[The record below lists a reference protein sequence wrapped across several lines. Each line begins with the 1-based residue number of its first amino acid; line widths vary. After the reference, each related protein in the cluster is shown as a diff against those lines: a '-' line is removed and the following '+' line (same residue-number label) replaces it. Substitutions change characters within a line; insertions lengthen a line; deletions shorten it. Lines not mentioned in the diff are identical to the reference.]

1 MNKELDI
8 AHDLV
13 TATGENIF
21 LTGRAGTGK
30 TTFLRNLRESC
41 PKRMIVVAPT
51 GVAAINAGG
60 VTMHSFFQLPFGLFI
75 PGTTRA
81 GEEIRRFSK
90 VKIAIMRSLDLLV
103 IDEISMVR
111 ADTLDSVD
119 EVLRRFR
126 DRSRPF
132 GGVQLLMIGD
142 MAQLA
147 PVVRDEEWETLR
159 RHYASPY
166 FFDSQALRRT
176 RYTSIELRHIYR
188 QSDSYF
194 IDLLSR
200 VRDNTADEAV
210 LDALNSRHRP
220 GFEPS
225 PDEGYITLTSH
236 NRTARAINEDRL
248 AAIPTPE
255 FVYTAE
261 TEGDFPEWLYPVE
274 AELRLKEDA
283 QVMFTKN
290 DPSPAKRFVNGTIG
304 RVTSIDNER
313 VEVTPLVEGAEPIVV
328 TPLEWTNTRYSLD
341 TTSNQ
346 ITETVDG
353 VFRQLPLRTAW
364 AITIHKSQGLTF
376 DRAIVDAADSFSH
389 GQVYVALSRLR
400 TLEGMVLRTPLRRE
414 AIISDAVVDDF
425 SRHVE
430 REQPDGNKVA
440 LLRDEYRLALLVEMF
455 DFGALLRSWHGLGR
469 FMEENLGRLYP
480 RLVERWRET
489 GEAIRSD
496 VRDVGARFRGQIE
509 RLAGGGD
516 QAALAER
523 VKRGA
528 EWFLDHLEAATTLLA
543 EAADIKTDN
552 KEVRKRLRE
561 LTATLNGELS
571 VKLATLTVAS
581 AEEFTVAG
589 HLAARGAAIAAAE
602 SGRKPQKEAAKKERA
617 EKNENDTQAESQAES
632 QTTDILNPE
641 LFERLRAWRNGVAAR
656 LGVKPYVVATQKVI
670 IAISNTL
677 PSTPAGLRAIRGI
690 GPAFVEKYGAAALGV
705 VEEYRAGR

>member
-60 VTMHSFFQLPFGLFI
+60 VTMHSFFQLPFGIFV

-119 EVLRRFR
+119 DVLRRFR
-126 DRSRPF
+126 DRGKPF

-159 RHYASPY
+159 HHYASPY

-188 QSDSYF
+188 QSDAYF

-210 LDALNSRHRP
+210 LDALNARHRP
-220 GFEPS
+220 GFDPS

-248 AAIPTPE
+248 AAITTPE
-255 FVYTAE
+255 YTFHAE

-274 AELRLKEDA
+274 AELRLKHDA

-304 RVTSIDNER
+304 RVTYIDNESI
-313 VEVTPLVEGAEPIVV
+313 EVTPLVEGAEPIVV
-328 TPLEWTNTRYSLD
+328 EPLEWANTRYSLD
-341 TTSNQ
+341 QNTNQ
-346 ITETVDG
+346 ITETIDG
-353 VFRQLPLRTAW
+353 VFRQHPLRTAW

-414 AIISDAVVDDF
+414 AIISDATVDDF

-430 REQPDGNKVA
+430 RNQPGDDTVTV
-440 LLRDEYRLALLVEMF
+440 LRDEYRLALLVDMF
-455 DFGALLRSWHGLGR
+455 DFGALVRAWHGAGR

-489 GEAIRSD
+489 GEALRTD
-496 VRDVGARFRGQIE
+496 VRDVGARFRTQIE
-509 RLAGGGD
+509 RLAAGGD
-516 QAALAER
+516 SDALTDR
-523 VKRGA
+523 VRRGA
-528 EWFLDHLEAATTLLA
+528 AWFLNHLDPATALLA
-543 EAADIKTDN
+543 EAADTKTDN

-561 LTATLNGELS
+561 LTTTIDRELS
-571 VKLATLTVAS
+571 VKIATLTPAS
-581 AEEFTVAG
+581 AGEFTVAD

-602 SGRKPQKEAAKKERA
+602 SGRKPKKEAVKKEKA
-617 EKNENDTQAESQAES
+617 DKVETN
-632 QTTDILNPE
+632 TTDILNPE
-641 LFERLRAWRNGVAAR
+641 LFERLRSWRNALAAEQ
-656 LGVKPYVVATQKVI
+656 GVKPYVVATQKVI
-670 IAISNTL
+670 IAIANTL
-677 PSTPAGLRAIRGI
+677 PSTTADLRAIKGI
-690 GPAFVEKYGAAALGV
+690 GPAFIEKHGAATLRL
-705 VEEYRAGR
+705 VEEYRLGS